1 MLVPSLAS
9 ACDFCGCFNPG
20 LEAPST
26 WKDLSLLPWA
36 NNGPYAAVA
45 EQFTHFGTLQFD
57 GHEVSNPT
65 GQYLDS
71 SVTQLVAGYTFT
83 DRVALQLDAP
93 LIYRSFRRPEG
104 FRIDEG
110 TESGLGD
117 ISLLLRVVAYQYASP
132 GRREFDVDKENPVMV
147 EHRPDFSVSLRLL
160 AGLKLPTGGTS
171 RLTEEFHEV
180 ELPGAPVSGIHGHDL
195 TLGTGSYDGIFG
207 GQVSLRFHDAFFQ
220 SAAQFTLRGDGA
232 HQYHFANDFSAEG
245 GPGYYLFD
253 NKDTAVALQALVT
266 GEYKA
271 QDRFRGSVAE
281 DTGLSSVAIG
291 PRLIASYGRWSAE
304 AAVEIPVWTD
314 NTALQAV
321 ADYRIRGAISYH
333 F

>member
-1 MLVPSLAS
+1 MLPVSKFARHLSNPQKAREGIRKQVRTFSRLIIALMLVPSLAS

-104 FRIDEG
+104 FRIDE
-110 TESGLGD
+110 
-117 ISLLLRVVAYQYASP
+117 
-132 GRREFDVDKENPVMV
+132 
-147 EHRPDFSVSLRLL
+147 
-160 AGLKLPTGGTS
+160 
-171 RLTEEFHEV
+171 
-180 ELPGAPVSGIHGHDL
+180 
-195 TLGTGSYDGIFG
+195 
-207 GQVSLRFHDAFFQ
+207 
-220 SAAQFTLRGDGA
+220 
-232 HQYHFANDFSAEG
+232 
-245 GPGYYLFD
+245 
-253 NKDTAVALQALVT
+253 
-266 GEYKA
+266 
-271 QDRFRGSVAE
+271 
-281 DTGLSSVAIG
+281 
-291 PRLIASYGRWSAE
+291 
-304 AAVEIPVWTD
+304 
-314 NTALQAV
+314 
-321 ADYRIRGAISYH
+321 
-333 F
+333 